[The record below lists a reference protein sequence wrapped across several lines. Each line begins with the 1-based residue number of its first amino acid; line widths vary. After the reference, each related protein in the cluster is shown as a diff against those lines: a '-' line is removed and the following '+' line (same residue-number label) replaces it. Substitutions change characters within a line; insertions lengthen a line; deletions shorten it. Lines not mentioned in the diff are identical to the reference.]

1 MSQPD
6 GRAIHECPICKRL
19 TDTDELLDNAGLCMR
34 CDHEQSEVML
44 EASTPKEREEDDDE
58 STTETVS

>member
-6 GRAIHECPICKRL
+6 GIDRAECPICKRL

-34 CDHEQSEVML
+34 CDHEQTEVINDVRAT
-44 EASTPKEREEDDDE
+44 EPQGEEDDREED
-58 STTETVS
+58 